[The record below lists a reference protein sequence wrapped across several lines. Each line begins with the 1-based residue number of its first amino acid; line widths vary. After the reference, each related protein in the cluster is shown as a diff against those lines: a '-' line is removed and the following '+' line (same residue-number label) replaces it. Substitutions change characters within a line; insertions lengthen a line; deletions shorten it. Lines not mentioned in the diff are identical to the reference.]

1 MRLTVACV
9 LWVGEFEDRRYSPLW
24 VTRLRDQVAAWLPEP
39 HRFVCLSNVDVP
51 GVETIPLVTDWPG
64 WWAKLEI
71 FNPEHDLCDR
81 VLYLDL
87 DVFTT
92 GDLTPIAHFPA
103 PIALMPPSHVFGG
116 LRPRELPG
124 VVRTYQASCI
134 VFDRGQGSELFDE
147 CGPDVMARFRA
158 DQDWIGH
165 RRPDCATMPPAWFAK
180 AKQCRSGAPEGVR
193 LVLAHRVDLVGR
205 SLAEV
210 AA

>member
-9 LWVGEFEDRRYSPLW
+9 LWVGDFEQRRYTPAW
-24 VTRLRDQVAAWLPEP
+24 VTRLRKQVAAHLSLP
-39 HRFVCLSNVDVP
+39 HRFVCLSNVDVE
-51 GVETIPLVTDWPG
+51 GVETLPLKTCYPG

-71 FNPEHDLCDR
+71 FDPLRDLGDR

-87 DVFTT
+87 DVFVT
-92 GDLTPIAHFPA
+92 GDLTPIAQFPA

-116 LRPRELPG
+116 LRPRDLPG

-134 VFDRGQGSELFDE
+134 VFDPPEGRELFE
-147 CGPDVMARFRA
+147 EVTPDTMMRFRA

-180 AKQCRSGAPEGVR
+180 AKQCRYGVPEGVR

-205 SLAEV
+205 SLAEI

>member
-9 LWVGEFEDRRYSPLW
+9 LWVGSFEDRHYSPAW
-24 VTRLRDQVAAWLPEP
+24 VTRLRDEVARWLPEP

-64 WWAKLEI
+64 WWAKLEV
-71 FNPEHDLCDR
+71 FNPAVDLGER

-87 DVFTT
+87 DVFVT
-92 GDLTPIAHFPA
+92 GDLAPIAQFDA
-103 PIALMPPSHVFGG
+103 PFALMPPSHVFGG
-116 LRPRELPG
+116 LKPRVLPG
-124 VVRTYQASCI
+124 VVRTYQASVM
-134 VFDRGQGSELFDE
+134 VFTPPVGASLFEE
-147 CGPDVMARFRA
+147 CTPAVREMFRA

-165 RRPDCATMPPAWFAK
+165 RLPELPTMPPSWFAK
-180 AKQCRSGAPEGVR
+180 AKQCRDGVPSDVKV
-193 LVLAHRVDLVGR
+193 VLAHRVNLIGR